1 MLNVYIC
8 ITVIGL
14 KHAFIVDKIEQENKI
29 FIRSSQKYLK
39 TEEDMNGRNF
49 YFWLFMHIIFI

>member
-1 MLNVYIC
+1 MLNVYIFV
-8 ITVIGL
+8 TVIGL
-14 KHAFIVDKIEQENKI
+14 KHAVILDKIEQENKI

-39 TEEDMNGRNF
+39 TEEDMNGKNL